1 MKHVPI
7 PRARGIKSVRGQ
19 DDLSALIAQV
29 NRSVADLRTEQEEAI
44 AALRKGQEDVVRTE
58 KIERIDNSISALTA
72 TIEETRAAVDAARIG
87 AGDGNALTSDQRAH
101 ASAFDA
107 WARRGVEPA
116 NGMRSL
122 EVSAALTTE
131 SDPDGGYLV
140 PEAMEAALERVL
152 GEESAMRRLAKVV
165 SVGGG
170 GYTVPFNMGGAGS
183 GWVGEHDARPE
194 TATPKLSELSLSWG
208 ELYANP
214 AATQRMLD
222 DARFDIEAWLSDEIA
237 IEFGEKEG
245 GAFIGGNGVNKPRG
259 LLAYEA
265 VANADYVW
273 GKLGYVPS
281 GAAADFKAASATG
294 SPADA
299 LVDLYHS
306 LKSGYR
312 NNAAWLMN
320 DLTVAKIRKFK
331 TADGA
336 WLWQPPT
343 SEAPPTILGKPLYTD
358 DNMPTVE
365 ADALA
370 IAFADFRR
378 AYTIGDRFG
387 TRVLRDPYTNK
398 PFVHFYATKRVGG
411 AVTNFEAVKLLKIAT
426 N

>member
-1 MKHVPI
+1 MKHVSI
-7 PRARGIKSVRGQ
+7 PRVRGIAAVRAQ
-19 DDLSALIAQV
+19 DDLAGLIAQV
-29 NRSVADLRTEQEEAI
+29 NSSVEAMRAEQDAAI

-58 KIERIDNSISALTA
+58 KIERIDASIGELTA
-72 TIEETRAAVDAARIG
+72 TVEETRAALDAARIG
-87 AGDGNALTSDQRAH
+87 AGGGNAPNAEQRAH
-101 ASAFDA
+101 ASAFNA
-107 WARRGVEPA
+107 WARRGAEPA
-116 NGMRSL
+116 DGMRSL

-140 PEAMEAALERVL
+140 PEPMEAALERIL
-152 GEESAMRRLAKVV
+152 GEESAMRRIAKVV
-165 SVGGG
+165 QVGAG

-194 TATPKLSELSLSWG
+194 TATPKLAELSLSWG

-222 DARFDIEAWLSDEIA
+222 DARFDVETWLAGEIG
-237 IEFGEKEG
+237 IEFGEEEG
-245 GAFIGGNGVNKPRG
+245 AAFIGGNGVNKPRG
-259 LLAYEA
+259 LLTYDA
-265 VANADYVW
+265 VADASYAW
-273 GKLGYVPS
+273 GKIGYVAS
-281 GAAADFKAASATG
+281 GAAADFKAASSSA

-299 LVDLYHS
+299 LVDLYHA

-312 NNAAWLMN
+312 NGAAWLMN

-331 TADGA
+331 AADGT

-358 DNMPTVE
+358 DNMPTVG
-365 ADALA
+365 AGALA

-387 TRVLRDPYTNK
+387 TRILRDPYTNK

-411 AVTNFEAVKLLKIAT
+411 AVTNFEAIKLMKIAE